1 MLGKGQRRGE
11 ECSVMG
17 ARGEGPAEGVGR
29 RQGRGG
35 RAGVRE
41 GGPRKVCL
49 RAPTA
54 QHTTRPGSPQGC
66 TNGLPARTGRARQ
79 GRRRGYTSPGGRGLV
94 ELLAPIGRRRGCRRG
109 RWRRPRRR
117 WRRHEPAPGSG
128 GGTSARR
135 RRRLTRSE
143 CTVRMHSTNTPTQ
156 TQPPGLPTPVGR
168 RTGTSSGRRTRA
180 DEASADAPGAPRGAA
195 PAPREGS
202 AARGWWVGH
211 AAGLWVAGRRGVE
224 VQGAQARQR
233 RWTLARGEA
242 GVRTMGA
249 GAGVHRGGRLTWSS

>member
-1 MLGKGQRRGE
+1 
-11 ECSVMG
+11 MG

-79 GRRRGYTSPGGRGLV
+79 GRRRGYTSPGRGGRGLV

-135 RRRLTRSE
+135 HRRLTRSE
-143 CTVRMHSTNTPTQ
+143 CTPLRLRSDLPSGG
-156 TQPPGLPTPVGR
+156 GLPICPTTSGHPPTLHLTAPSLPVARAPADRGSRRAVGWRRPRSELIVRPARRAVRAESSALSRGAEGR
-168 RTGTSSGRRTRA
+168 PPMPERRLERAREHQLTGALQAPPEDSTRA
-180 DEASADAPGAPRGAA
+180 
-195 PAPREGS
+195 
-202 AARGWWVGH
+202 
-211 AAGLWVAGRRGVE
+211 
-224 VQGAQARQR
+224 
-233 RWTLARGEA
+233 
-242 GVRTMGA
+242 
-249 GAGVHRGGRLTWSS
+249 